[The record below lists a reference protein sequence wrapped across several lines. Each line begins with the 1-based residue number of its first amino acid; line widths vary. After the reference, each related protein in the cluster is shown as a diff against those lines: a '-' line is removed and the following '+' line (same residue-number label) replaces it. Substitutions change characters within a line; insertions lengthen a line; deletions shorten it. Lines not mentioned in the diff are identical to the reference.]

1 MATRGRKLARKF
13 AWTFALILTVLLALA
28 ACNQQQNI
36 RDYFDA
42 RSFTPST
49 EIIEVIDRI
58 DLTPSGERIFLATHP
73 QIQRSDVFNQHCR
86 QGDHAH
92 SGHLLGCFT
101 EGSIHL
107 YDVTDDRLGTVV
119 EVTAVHELLH
129 AAYARLSQRDREN
142 LARQLTQY
150 YEERIADDPEL
161 EERMAVYSHLSAS
174 QFANEL
180 HSIFAT
186 EIDELPDWLEGHYAR
201 WLNNRA
207 EILSLFHEYR
217 DVFKAVEQE
226 AVELKAELDEMY
238 TAIEEDT
245 AAYTRAVETFNADW
259 QVFVA
264 RNQAYEFSGNAALFN
279 RLKAE
284 FEGRRQ
290 QLDAW
295 KLSLQDSI
303 AQYEELRT
311 RLEGLGELSTEL
323 NRQIDS
329 RILTAP

>member
-1 MATRGRKLARKF
+1 MLRRI
-13 AWTFALILTVLLALA
+13 AWSIALILTVLLALV

-49 EIIEVIDRI
+49 EILEVIDRI
-58 DLTPSGERIFLATHP
+58 DLTPTGERIFLATHP
-73 QIQRSDVFNQHCR
+73 EVQRSDVFNQHCR
-86 QGDHAH
+86 RADHAH
-92 SGHLLGCFT
+92 SGHLLGCYT

-107 YDVTDDRLGTVV
+107 YAVTDERLSTVV

-142 LARQLTQY
+142 LAKQLTKY
-150 YEERIADDPEL
+150 YEERIVTDPEL
-161 EERMAVYSHLSAS
+161 EERMAVYAHLSAS

-186 EIDELPDWLEGHYAR
+186 EVEDLPDWLERHYAR
-201 WLNNRA
+201 WLNDRA
-207 EILSLFHEYR
+207 TIITLFYEYR
-217 DVFKAVEQE
+217 EVFEAVEQE
-226 AVELKAELDEMY
+226 AAELKTELDEMY
-238 TAIEEDT
+238 TAIEEDS
-245 AAYTRAVETFNADW
+245 AAYTRAVEAFNEDW

-264 RNQAYEFSGNAALFN
+264 RNQAYEFSGNAELFN
-279 RLKAE
+279 RLKAD
-284 FEGRRQ
+284 FDGRRQ

-303 AQYEELRT
+303 ARYEELRM

-329 RILTAP
+329 RIVTSP